1 MIPFIRTGARERET
15 HFFIRLPA
23 KEPSNGMTKFACDGC
38 GKCCTG
44 YGAFIRIERQLNDR
58 DYYCWYSLS
67 GDLFPV
73 HTDAEYADAIAD
85 KYVENSG
92 TAQEGKKPCPFL
104 CRNKKSEGFV
114 CGIYAT
120 RPPVCC
126 DFRCYRMLIYNREGQ
141 RVGRVIGAGRIST
154 SDAQLA
160 QVWNEKIATLSHEHP
175 PGASDPAWEK
185 KVIEILAEHGFRGD
199 PAE

>member
-1 MIPFIRTGARERET
+1 
-15 HFFIRLPA
+15 
-23 KEPSNGMTKFACDGC
+23 MTKFACDGC

-58 DYYCWYSLS
+58 DYYCRYSLS

-73 HTDAEYADAIAD
+73 HTDAEYADEIAD